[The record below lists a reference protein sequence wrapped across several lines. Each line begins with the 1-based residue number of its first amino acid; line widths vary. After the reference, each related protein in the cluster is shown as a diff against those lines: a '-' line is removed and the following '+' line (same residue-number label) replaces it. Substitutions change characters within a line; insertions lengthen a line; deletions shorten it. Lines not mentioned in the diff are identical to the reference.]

1 MFHLKS
7 GEKRLSLVGGSHQMS
22 TLESLA
28 IHHFVGTTFQSSIEF
43 MLHPSC
49 TIVVPSTATADFTSQ
64 SYCLDKPSL
73 MKWEVGCGDVG
84 YFRKYFSI
92 STLRIS

>member
-1 MFHLKS
+1 MHFLDVLHAPLEIR
-7 GEKRLSLVGGSHQMS
+7 GKRLSLVGGSHQMP

-49 TIVVPSTATADFTSQ
+49 TIIVPSTATADFTSQ
-64 SYCLDKPSL
+64 SYCLDKPSF
-73 MKWEVGCGDVG
+73 MKWEGGRGDVG
-84 YFRKYFSI
+84 SF
-92 STLRIS
+92 